1 MKALNLPVYTF
12 KFKTVNQKTQIFDDI
27 RKKYVQL
34 TPEEWVRQNFISF
47 LRNEKKYPASLIS
60 VEAGLIYNRQRKRT
74 DIVIYSTDG
83 IPYLIVECKAPEVE
97 IKNETFEQVSRYN
110 MSLNAKFIVVT
121 NGLVHFCLKIDFKEN
136 KYIFL
141 DNIPPYL

>member
-1 MKALNLPVYTF
+1 MKALNLPAYTF

-60 VEAGLIYNRQRKRT
+60 VEAGLMYNRQRKRT

-110 MSLNAKFIVVT
+110 MTLNAKFIVVT

-141 DNIPPYL
+141 DNIPPHL